1 MMRNQKIVPHLWFDT
16 EAEQAV
22 DFYKLKILKINCC
35 ASPEGVSCNVT
46 FLIISVSGKTFL

>member
-22 DFYKLKILKINCC
+22 DFYKNVNCC